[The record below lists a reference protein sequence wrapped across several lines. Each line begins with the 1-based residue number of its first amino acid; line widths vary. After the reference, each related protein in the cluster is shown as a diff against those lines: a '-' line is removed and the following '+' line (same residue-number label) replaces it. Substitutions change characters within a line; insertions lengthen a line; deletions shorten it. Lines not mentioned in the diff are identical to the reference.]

1 MKKYLFTVLLIGIF
15 ACKSSNIES
24 KFIIHSPESVGL
36 STRELEKM
44 KKNINSFVEDG
55 KIPFVQTA
63 IIKDNKLIHL
73 HSYGYGDIES
83 KIKVNEN
90 SIFRIYSMTKPIV
103 SVAIMILVERGI
115 IKLDDKVKH
124 YISDFENLVVYNDS
138 LNFKKPKADI
148 NISDLLSHKSG
159 FGYGWG
165 SNSYIDSMYTGIWE
179 NKNNEEFVKQLA
191 DIPLY
196 FDPKSSWRYGVSTD
210 VLGYLI
216 EVVTGKPLYDFLYEN
231 IFDPLQMF
239 DTSFQ
244 IPKKKLN
251 RFVSNYQFDV
261 NENRLDKVDDWR
273 KSRYQKVSMHSG
285 GGGLISTIS
294 DYINFCLMLSNDG
307 SYNGIQVLSS
317 ESINLMTKNQIG
329 SINYPWDEGVKFGY
343 GFSVVTD
350 ESLSKLIDSNGS
362 FGWSGAAGTRFT
374 IDPEK
379 KLILILM
386 TQRMHPWSGVWKVFN
401 DMTYLTLTE

>member
-1 MKKYLFTVLLIGIF
+1 MKKYLYIVLLVGVF
-15 ACKSSNIES
+15 SCKSTNIEP
-24 KFIIHSPESVGL
+24 KLKTHLPENVGPYSNKL
-36 STRELEKM
+36 KKM
-44 KKNINSFVEDG
+44 EKNINNFVDEG
-55 KIPFVQTA
+55 KIPFVQAA
-63 IIKDNKLIHL
+63 IIKDNELIHF

-83 KIKVNEN
+83 KTKVNEN

-103 SVAIMILVERGI
+103 SVAIMILIERGVI
-115 IKLDDKVKH
+115 NLDDKVKN
-124 YISDFENLVVYNDS
+124 YIVDFEDLVVFNDS
-138 LNFKKPKADI
+138 LDFKKPKADI

-165 SNSYIDSMYTGIWE
+165 SNNYIDSMYSNIWE
-179 NKNNEEFVKQLA
+179 NKNNEDFVKDLI

-196 FDPKSSWRYGVSTD
+196 FDPKTSWRYGVSTD

-216 EVVTGKPLYDFLYEN
+216 EVVTGQPLYNFLYEN
-231 IFDPLQMF
+231 IFDPLQMY

-244 IPKKKLN
+244 ISKKKIN
-251 RFVSNYQFDV
+251 RFVSNYQFDEDK
-261 NENRLDKVDDWR
+261 NKLDKVDDWEKTRYR
-273 KSRYQKVSMHSG
+273 KVTMHSG
-285 GGGLISTIS
+285 GGGLISTTF
-294 DYINFCLMLSNDG
+294 DYINFCLMLSNNG
-307 SYNGIQVLSS
+307 SFNGITILTP
-317 ESINLMTKNQIG
+317 ESIGLMTKNQIG

-350 ESLSKLIDSNGS
+350 QGLSELRDSNGS

-379 KLILILM
+379 KLILLLM

-401 DMTYLTLTE
+401 DMTYLSLIE

>member
-124 YISDFENLVVYNDS
+124 YISDFENLVVFNDS
-138 LNFKKPKADI
+138 LNFKKPKTDI

-261 NENRLDKVDDWR
+261 NGNRLDKVDDWR

>member
-1 MKKYLFTVLLIGIF
+1 MKKYLFTVLLVGIF
-15 ACKSSNIES
+15 GCKSFNIES
-24 KFIIHSPESVGL
+24 EPTIYAPESAGF
-36 STRELEKM
+36 SAIELEKM

-63 IIKDNKLIHL
+63 IIKDNKLIHF

-83 KIKVNEN
+83 KIKVEEN

-103 SVAIMILVERGI
+103 SVAVMILVERGI
-115 IKLDDKVKH
+115 IKLDDKVKN
-124 YISDFENLVVYNDS
+124 YIADFENLVVFNDS
-138 LNFKKPKADI
+138 LDFKKPKADI

-165 SNSYIDSMYTGIWE
+165 SNNYIDSIYAKIWD
-179 NKNNEEFVKQLA
+179 NKNNEEFVKYLA
-191 DIPLY
+191 KIPLY
-196 FDPKSSWRYGVSTD
+196 FDPKTSWRYGVSTD

-216 EVVTGKPLYDFLYEN
+216 EVVTGQPLYDFLYEN

-244 IPKKKLN
+244 IPKNKLN
-251 RFVSNYQFDV
+251 RFVSNYRFNE
-261 NENRLDKVDDWR
+261 NENRLDKVDDW
-273 KSRYQKVSMHSG
+273 KKTRYQKVTLHSG

-294 DYINFCLMLSNDG
+294 DYINFCLMLSNNG
-307 SYNGIQVLSS
+307 SYNGIQVLDR
-317 ESINLMTKNQIG
+317 ESISLMTKNQIG
-329 SINYPWDEGVKFGY
+329 IINYPWDEGVKFGY

-350 ESLSKLIDSNGS
+350 QSLSELIDSNGS

-374 IDPEK
+374 IDPDK
-379 KLILILM
+379 KLVLILM
-386 TQRMHPWSGVWKVFN
+386 TQRMHPWSGVWNVFN
-401 DMTYLTLTE
+401 DMTYLSLTE

>member
-1 MKKYLFTVLLIGIF
+1 MKKYLFTVLLVGIF
-15 ACKSSNIES
+15 GCKSFNIES
-24 KFIIHSPESVGL
+24 EPTIYAPESAGF
-36 STRELEKM
+36 SAIELEKM
-44 KKNINSFVEDG
+44 KENINSFVEDG

-63 IIKDNKLIHL
+63 IIKDNKLIHF

-103 SVAIMILVERGI
+103 SVAVMILVERGI
-115 IKLDDKVKH
+115 IKLDDKVKN
-124 YISDFENLVVYNDS
+124 YIADFENLVVFNDS
-138 LNFKKPKADI
+138 LDFKKPKADI

-165 SNSYIDSMYTGIWE
+165 SNNYIDSIYAKIWD
-179 NKNNEEFVKQLA
+179 NKNNEEFVKYLA
-191 DIPLY
+191 NIPLY
-196 FDPKSSWRYGVSTD
+196 FDPKTSWRYGVSTD

-216 EVVTGKPLYDFLYEN
+216 EVVTGQPLYDFLYEN

-244 IPKKKLN
+244 IPKNKLN
-251 RFVSNYQFDV
+251 RFVSNYRFNE
-261 NENRLDKVDDWR
+261 NENRLDKVDDW
-273 KSRYQKVSMHSG
+273 KKTRYQKVTLHSG

-294 DYINFCLMLSNDG
+294 DYINFCLMLSNNG
-307 SYNGIQVLSS
+307 SYNGIQVLDPK
-317 ESINLMTKNQIG
+317 SISLMTKNQIG

-350 ESLSKLIDSNGS
+350 QSLSELIDSNGS

-374 IDPEK
+374 IDPDK
-379 KLILILM
+379 KLVLILM
-386 TQRMHPWSGVWKVFN
+386 TQRMHPWSGVWNVFN
-401 DMTYLTLTE
+401 DMTYLSLTE

>member
-1 MKKYLFTVLLIGIF
+1 MKKYLFTILLVGTF
-15 ACKSSNIES
+15 GCKSSNVES
-24 KFIIHSPESVGL
+24 KLIIHAPESVGL
-36 STRELEKM
+36 SAHELKKM
-44 KKNINSFVEDG
+44 KNNINSFVEDG
-55 KIPFVQTA
+55 KIPFIQTA

-83 KIKVNEN
+83 KIKVNES
-90 SIFRIYSMTKPIV
+90 SILRIYSMTKPIV
-103 SVAIMILVERGI
+103 SLAIMILVDRGI
-115 IKLDDKVKH
+115 IKLDDKVKS
-124 YISDFENLVVYNDS
+124 YVADFENLVVFNDS
-138 LNFKKPKADI
+138 LDFKKPKADI

-165 SNSYIDSMYTGIWE
+165 SNKYIDSIYTKIWDK
-179 NKNNEEFVKQLA
+179 KNNEEFVKYLA

-196 FDPKSSWRYGVSTD
+196 FDPKTSWRYGVSTD

-216 EVVTGKPLYDFLYEN
+216 EVVTGQPLYDFLYEN

-244 IPKKKLN
+244 IPKKKIN
-251 RFVSNYQFDV
+251 RFVSNYRF
-261 NENRLDKVDDWR
+261 NENKNRLDKVDDW
-273 KSRYQKVSMHSG
+273 KKTRYQNVTLHSG

-307 SYNGIQVLSS
+307 NYNGFQILNP
-317 ESINLMTKNQIG
+317 ELIRLMTKNQIG

-350 ESLSKLIDSNGS
+350 QNLSKLIDSNGS
-362 FGWSGAAGTRFT
+362 YGWNGAAGTRFT

-386 TQRMHPWSGVWKVFN
+386 TQRMHPWSGVWNVFN
-401 DMTYLTLTE
+401 DMTYLSLID